1 MEIKTM
7 EIKSPCTGL
16 DWTGHQY
23 NDPHELRISR
33 VQSDGEESEGTWSSS
48 GLQMSQ
54 KLPLIAGDDISPVML
69 RILRL

>member
-1 MEIKTM
+1 M
-7 EIKSPCTGL
+7 EIKSPAL

-23 NDPHELRISR
+23 NDNPHELRISR
-33 VQSDGEESEGTWSSS
+33 VESDGEESEGTWSSS
-48 GLQMSQ
+48 GLQMSP